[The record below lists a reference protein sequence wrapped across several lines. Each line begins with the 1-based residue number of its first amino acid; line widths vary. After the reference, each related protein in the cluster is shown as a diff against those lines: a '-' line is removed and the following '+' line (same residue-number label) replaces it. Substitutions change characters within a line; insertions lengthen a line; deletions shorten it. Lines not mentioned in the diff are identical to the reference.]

1 MPTEIPIVASAKRA
15 LEVLLQS
22 EGKKEN
28 HHEWLSLLKSRKEKY
43 PFSYKRNSESIKP
56 QYAIDML
63 YEITKAKSECL
74 LDLTYRNPRRHRNEG
89 VRGTAEKKR

>member
-15 LEVLLQS
+15 LEVLLEP
-22 EGKKEN
+22 EGEKKIIMN
-28 HHEWLSLLKSRKEKY
+28 SITLLKGRKEQY

-63 YEITKAKSECL
+63 YEITK
-74 LDLTYRNPRRHRNEG
+74 
-89 VRGTAEKKR
+89 EKRL